1 MESVQ
6 SMLCNFTD
14 ADWYMMIERL
24 FNVIATGPFQA
35 RGRTDQKKYHVS
47 YSVIC
52 LGWFELLP
60 WSPEVEAMANG
71 DQEVLKYLGVKL
83 ALVTL
88 VFLVCPG
95 LPKFFQLSQ
104 PPMTGYL
111 LTVLMSCK
119 GELAFYSGEGT
130 RETSTTFHEG
140 SYKI

>member
-1 MESVQ
+1 MP
-6 SMLCNFTD
+6 T
-14 ADWYMMIERL
+14 
-24 FNVIATGPFQA
+24 
-35 RGRTDQKKYHVS
+35 
-47 YSVIC
+47 
-52 LGWFELLP
+52 
-60 WSPEVEAMANG
+60 G

-130 RETSTTFHEG
+130 RETSTTCHDLQDLMMVLTGCFRGLLSTLHPKGRSHVEL
-140 SYKI
+140 I

>member
-1 MESVQ
+1 
-6 SMLCNFTD
+6 MLCNFMD
-14 ADWYMMIERL
+14 SHWYMMIERL

-71 DQEVLKYLGVKL
+71 DQEVLKKLGVKL
-83 ALVTL
+83 ALVTV
-88 VFLVCPG
+88 VFLVSPG

-104 PPMTGYL
+104 SPMTGYL
-111 LTVLMSCK
+111 LTVLSGN
-119 GELAFYSGEGT
+119 GELEFYFVERT
-130 RETSTTFHEG
+130 RETPTTFHEG